1 MIHAHVA
8 AAKNTRNAAEEMHKT
23 TKKDQKGP
31 FFITKTKSELYQI
44 TFLQILLAKLANT
57 ALLTPWFSSA
67 TALSAMKNQ
76 TVMRP

>member
-1 MIHAHVA
+1 MIHAHAA

-44 TFLQILLAKLANT
+44 TFLHILLAKFTNA
-57 ALLTPWFSSA
+57 ALLTFWISSA